1 MKKIL
6 IMIVLFFAISCAT
19 IQNKRIKQYPNL
31 TPDTIQNTCSA
42 DNRWSLQVLG
52 TSTIVLRYSNC
63 LGIDKMLVM
72 ITSTDQYTSKIR
84 QNSCRLLKLHYLDF
98 LKNTQK
104 DRLWSAKKIKEFIIP
119 VDTEREEPE
128 KWVVIYKI
136 GSKPLKCSGDTCK
149 IND

>member
-1 MKKIL
+1 
-6 IMIVLFFAISCAT
+6 
-19 IQNKRIKQYPNL
+19 
-31 TPDTIQNTCSA
+31 
-42 DNRWSLQVLG
+42 
-52 TSTIVLRYSNC
+52 
-63 LGIDKMLVM
+63 M